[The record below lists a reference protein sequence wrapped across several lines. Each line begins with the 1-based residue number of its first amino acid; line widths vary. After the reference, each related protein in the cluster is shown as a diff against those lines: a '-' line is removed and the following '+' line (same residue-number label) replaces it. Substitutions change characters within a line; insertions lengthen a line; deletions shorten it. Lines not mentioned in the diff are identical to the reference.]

1 MMPSGKSPSPAAGTG
16 CKEVGGAEEEEEL
29 EDEEEEPEV
38 EDVGRLCEELVG
50 VVHEVV
56 LEDREEGAS
65 TLRASPPAS
74 VSFLLS

>member
-1 MMPSGKSPSPAAGTG
+1 MPSCKSPSPTAGTG
-16 CKEVGGAEEEEEL
+16 CKEVGGAEEEEEEL
-29 EDEEEEPEV
+29 EDEKEEPEA

-56 LEDREEGAS
+56 LEDREEGAT